1 MKEEYTIEQADVDI
15 KVIIKKLYP
24 TIEARTGHDKL
35 GFVKKMLEYHESM
48 SHAEMPIFWY
58 DYDEDIEVGILQ
70 RMAKSLEYNLIE
82 KGLRP
87 SKITKYEPK
96 NDFEDGVCTSIG
108 HLHFIVHCMNPG

>member
-1 MKEEYTIEQADVDI
+1 MDNKAEATEKIKEGLRLIYPDISDSHTHFLKEMVEYFE
-15 KVIIKKLYP
+15 
-24 TIEARTGHDKL
+24 E
-35 GFVKKMLEYHESM
+35 M

-58 DYDEDIEVGILQ
+58 DYNEHIEVGILHK
-70 RMAKSLEYNLIE
+70 MAKSLEYNLIE

-108 HLHFIVHCMNPG
+108 YLHFIVHCMNPG